1 MVVEAP
7 YLKKM
12 NIRLAVQADA
22 CAIAEI
28 YRPIVASTPISFEI
42 EPPDEQE
49 MARRIDHKLLAFPWL
64 VCESEGQIAGYA
76 YGSTHRPRAAYQW
89 SVETSV
95 YVHSGFR
102 RRGIGKGL
110 YVSLLRIL
118 AAQGYFNAFA
128 GITLPN
134 PGSVRLHESVGF
146 EQIGLYRSVGYK
158 LGRWHDVGWWQ
169 LPLRQQSEAPVAAM
183 TLDECRRTQG
193 WDQILAAGLAHIHD
207 AA

>member
-1 MVVEAP
+1 
-7 YLKKM
+7 M
-12 NIRLAVQADA
+12 NIRLAAQGDA
-22 CAIAEI
+22 AAIAEI
-28 YRPIVASTPISFEI
+28 YRPIVASTPISFET
-42 EPPDEQE
+42 ESPDELE
-49 MARRIDHKLLAFPWL
+49 IGRRIERTLPAFPWL
-64 VCESEGQIAGYA
+64 VCEAQDRVVGYA
-76 YGSTHRPRAAYQW
+76 YSGDHRARAAYQW
-89 SVETSV
+89 SVDTSV
-95 YVHSGFR
+95 YVHSGFQ

-110 YVSLLRIL
+110 YVSLFGIL

>member
-95 YVHSGFR
+95 YVHSVFR
-102 RRGIGKGL
+102 RRGIAKGL

-118 AAQGYFNAFA
+118 AAQGYFTAFA

-134 PGSVRLHESVGF
+134 PGSVKLHETVGF
-146 EQIGLYRSVGYK
+146 KPIGSFRDIGYK

-169 LPLRQQSEAPVAAM
+169 LALRPHIDPPGPALA
-183 TLDECRRTQG
+183 LDECRR
-193 WDQILAAGLAHIHD
+193 LAEWSQMLLAGLEHIHEGS
-207 AA
+207 

>member
-1 MVVEAP
+1 
-7 YLKKM
+7 M
-12 NIRLAVQADA
+12 NIRLAAHGDA
-22 CAIAEI
+22 AAIAEI
-28 YRPIVASTPISFEI
+28 YRPIVASTPISFET
-42 EPPDEQE
+42 ESPDELE
-49 MARRIDHKLLAFPWL
+49 IGRRIERTLPAFPWL
-64 VCESEGQIAGYA
+64 VCEAQDRVVGYA
-76 YGSTHRPRAAYQW
+76 YSGDHRARAAYQW
-89 SVETSV
+89 SVDTSV
-95 YVHSGFR
+95 YVHSGFQ

-110 YVSLLRIL
+110 YVSLFGIL